1 MSNMLPPHSPS
12 FSSFVNSWQSMLR
25 THEVLGENRL
35 RFAAKLGEMSEELSN
50 LSKEVDKNR
59 KQTRE
64 TGVRLEKN
72 LQDAEAGVEK
82 VSFMTFTKRL

>member
-1 MSNMLPPHSPS
+1 
-12 FSSFVNSWQSMLR
+12 MLR

-82 VSFMTFTKRL
+82 VSFMTSAKRL